1 MFAKVIIEHNF
12 HENKTEIVYKAKTFR
27 ELWDSYQLYTISDGV
42 SHRFAFV
49 LLFLNFLKITKTFGL
64 YLKWILKRGLRKAYI
79 DEWEYESLIGE
90 VAPKFKKKVSNSP
103 KVGIRYTHYNH
114 KINFIT
120 FGTNKR
126 LLDIECSESSK
137 PGITYIFNKYW
148 YYMFKYTGVLP
159 YILEILARIMAFYKR
174 ESVYELKGYKR

>member
-114 KINFIT
+114 KINFIS
-120 FGTNKR
+120 FGKDR
-126 LLDIECSESSK
+126 KE
-137 PGITYIFNKYW
+137 
-148 YYMFKYTGVLP
+148 
-159 YILEILARIMAFYKR
+159 
-174 ESVYELKGYKR
+174 